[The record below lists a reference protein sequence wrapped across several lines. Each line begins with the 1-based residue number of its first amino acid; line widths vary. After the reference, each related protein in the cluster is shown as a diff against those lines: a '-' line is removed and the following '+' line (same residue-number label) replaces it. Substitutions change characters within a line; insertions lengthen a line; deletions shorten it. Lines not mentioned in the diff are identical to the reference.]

1 MANRINLK
9 RKYHRVTIN
18 MSASESVALG
28 AMSYLEDLSPAKFVR
43 HMIRKTARV
52 RLPTLTEEIK
62 KEARA

>member
-1 MANRINLK
+1 MFRKTDLK

-43 HMIRKTARV
+43 HLIRKTARV
-52 RLPTLTEEIK
+52 RLPTLRKEIE